1 MYLQNSGYCGYRG
14 YPVQNS
20 ALGISVFIL
29 SSDRIR
35 CFYPRFVQFL
45 FTVARFL
52 RRPPGPEF
60 RGISR
65 ESGPRSPASG
75 FQRFDPPL
83 GHTLLHG
90 KAEKLTREVGLVS
103 PKAVPQRG
111 GGRRTAGRFRRRAGQ
126 PSGVR
131 AAHGGKNGR
140 KRGKKPHTRAF
151 SGFRGWARTGLRGGS
166 RGFFRG
172 APGESRAAPGQNGAV
187 GRPSGAG
194 TASVGGEKPPF
205 AAKRAGN
212 GAVAGRKLAEKAG
225 GVCRVIWR
233 LQGIFGRFRRKIWGF
248 EKAFPRAYRK
258 DLPFAPFLCRWRTVI
273 GGDNLVVR
281 SGCFFCLAE

>member
-1 MYLQNSGYCGYRG
+1 MFKSTIVHSRHSG
-14 YPVQNS
+14 
-20 ALGISVFIL
+20 GI
-29 SSDRIR
+29 
-35 CFYPRFVQFL
+35 FL
-45 FTVARFL
+45 FWAIT
-52 RRPPGPEF
+52 PGPEF
-60 RGISR
+60 RGVLHER
-65 ESGPRSPASG
+65 GPRSPATG

-90 KAEKLTREVGLVS
+90 EVEKLTREVGVAS

-111 GGRRTAGRFRRRAGQ
+111 GGRRTAGRFRWRAGQ

-194 TASVGGEKPPF
+194 TASVGGKKPLF

-212 GAVAGRKLAEKAG
+212 GAVAG
-225 GVCRVIWR
+225 
-233 LQGIFGRFRRKIWGF
+233 
-248 EKAFPRAYRK
+248 
-258 DLPFAPFLCRWRTVI
+258 
-273 GGDNLVVR
+273 
-281 SGCFFCLAE
+281 